1 MTPCKTIVAATD
13 LSAPAHRAVARAFLL
28 AAGRDAALELVHVI
42 PQGAVDALRRLLG
55 LGAEPV
61 EQRILEQARDALRGL
76 AETLGPAHGVAAST
90 HLTTGTTLSAIL
102 DRADALDADLLVVG
116 AHGEGYL
123 GHLLLGTTAERL
135 LRRTRRSVLMVRQT
149 PHEAYRRIL
158 VPVDFSPWSAPA
170 LRLARAVAP
179 DAELV
184 LLHAFE
190 APFEAKL
197 RFAGVAEED
206 IARYSAE
213 TGREALRL
221 LHAVA
226 EEAGLAAGDA
236 RFEVRHGEAP
246 RVILSQEQELDCDLV
261 ILGKHGQG
269 VMEEL
274 LLGSV
279 TKHVLAEAT
288 CDVLVASAPG
298 GPLKQAD

>member
-1 MTPCKTIVAATD
+1 MTHCKTLVAATD
-13 LSAPAHRAVARAFLL
+13 LSAPARRAVARAFLL
-28 AAGRDAALELVHVI
+28 AAGHNAALELVHVI

-55 LGAEPV
+55 LGVEPV
-61 EQRILEQARDALRGL
+61 EQRILEQARDALRAL
-76 AETLGPAHGVAAST
+76 AETLGAAHGVAAST
-90 HLTTGTTLSAIL
+90 YLTTGTTLSAIL

-135 LRRTRRSVLMVRQT
+135 LRRTRRSILMVRQA
-149 PHEAYRRIL
+149 PQEAYRRIL
-158 VPVDFSPWSAPA
+158 VPVDFSPWSVPA

-190 APFEAKL
+190 APFESKL

-206 IARYSAE
+206 VARYSAE
-213 TGREALRL
+213 TGREALRR
-221 LHAVA
+221 LHVVA
-226 EEAGLAAGDA
+226 EAAGLGPGDA
-236 RFEVRHGEAP
+236 RFEVCHGEAA

-269 VMEEL
+269 MMEEL

-279 TKHVLAEAT
+279 TKHVLAEAG
-288 CDVLVASAPG
+288 CDVLVASAPE
-298 GPLKQAD
+298 PAP

>member
-1 MTPCKTIVAATD
+1 MNPCKTIVAATD
-13 LSAPAHRAVARAFLL
+13 LSAPAQRAVARAFLL
-28 AAGRDAALELVHVI
+28 AAERNAALELVHVI
-42 PQGAVDALRRLLG
+42 PRGAVDALRRLLG

-61 EQRILEQARDALRGL
+61 EQRILEQARDALRAL
-76 AETLGPAHGVAAST
+76 ADRLGPAHGVAAST
-90 HLTTGTTLSAIL
+90 HLTTGATLSAIL
-102 DRADALDADLLVVG
+102 ERADALDADLLVVG

-123 GHLLLGTTAERL
+123 GRLLLGTTAERL
-135 LRRTRRSVLMVRQT
+135 LRRTRRSLLVVRQA
-149 PHEAYRRIL
+149 PREAYRRIL

-197 RFAGVAEED
+197 RFAGVAEAD

-213 TGREALRL
+213 TGREALRR
-221 LHAVA
+221 LHEVVA
-226 EEAGLAAGDA
+226 EAGLGPADVLLD
-236 RFEVRHGEAP
+236 VRHGEAP
-246 RVILSQEQELDCDLV
+246 RVILSQEQEQDCDLV

-279 TKHVLAEAT
+279 TKHVLAQAT
-288 CDVLVASAPG
+288 CDVLVACAPD
-298 GPLKQAD
+298 PAP